1 MPAQVRIAAGLYL
14 AIASAK
20 AMLMLALVIVIVLRT
35 LSDDGFL
42 NIQLGRAGSPP
53 PVF

>member
-1 MPAQVRIAAGLYL
+1 
-14 AIASAK
+14 
-20 AMLMLALVIVIVLRT
+20 MLMLALAVPAIALCTPWNKERRRVIVIVLRI

-42 NIQLGRAGSPP
+42 NIQLGQAGSFP